1 MRISAILSLVSLA
14 GLATT
19 GDAFISNSPSFVGSK
34 SALQSPKS
42 TTTISTATRSFRPQ
56 SLTLKATSADDDK
69 PLTWEFNP
77 LYGGLGAIFLGY
89 ALFLSPGEL
98 FGQTDMEVLN
108 SFLADPTAPLGVSK
122 LFVAVFNELGVMPMV
137 MASLMF
143 AQGSK
148 KGLPGFPFAL
158 VSVFA
163 GYGGLCTYDMI
174 RYDTIVWK

>member
-1 MRISAILSLVSLA
+1 MRISVILSLVSLA
-14 GLATT
+14 GLASR
-19 GDAFISNSPSFVGSK
+19 GDAFTSNSPTFFGSK
-34 SALQSPKS
+34 SALQYPKA

-56 SLTLKATSADDDK
+56 SLTLQATSVDDDDE

-174 RYDTIVWK
+174 